1 VDEALGDAQVA
12 PVPRDYLPASKL
24 REYLG
29 PTATR
34 RALELAPGEVS
45 DPLRSATGYHVLR
58 LVDRAP
64 GRVPPFEE
72 IEAEVRAEER
82 RRAGDRAL
90 REYLDEL
97 RERADVR
104 VVDSPA

>member
-1 VDEALGDAQVA
+1 MPA
-12 PVPRDYLPASKL
+12 DYLPAQKL

-34 RALELAPGEVS
+34 IALELEPGAVS
-45 DPLRSATGYHVLR
+45 DPVRSAMGRRVLQ
-58 LVDRAP
+58 LVARRA
-64 GRVPPFEE
+64 GRVPLLSE
-72 IEAEVRAEER
+72 IEDEVRAELR

-90 REYLDEL
+90 RDYLDEL

-104 VVDSPA
+104 IVSELP